1 MSHISSLTNVE
12 TKIFNFVNNY
22 KNKEFNLT
30 QSELSKNTLCSE
42 ASINRFAKKYGF
54 DNYRLFAFFI
64 NNRLKEIDIF
74 DNDLEKYL
82 KNEKNLL
89 DIYRSQKYAIDNA
102 FQKENIHKMKKVSKF
117 INNAKRVLLFEN
129 LVLVGGLSLNL
140 LLILKK
146 WRWCY
151 IWVWFSYY
159 VSIIGDLRKRWCYYL
174 LNKRIKEF
182 KSFLL

>member
-1 MSHISSLTNVE
+1 MFRSFS
-12 TKIFNFVNNY
+12 
-22 KNKEFNLT
+22 
-30 QSELSKNTLCSE
+30 
-42 ASINRFAKKYGF
+42 RFAKKYGF

-117 INNAKRVLLFEN
+117 INNAKRVLLFE
-129 LVLVGGLSLNL
+129 L
-140 LLILKK
+140 
-146 WRWCY
+146 
-151 IWVWFSYY
+151 WF
-159 VSIIGDLRKRWCYYL
+159 
-174 LNKRIKEF
+174 
-182 KSFLL
+182 